1 MNKVY
6 DETDKYGKHKVIE
19 QPNGVK
25 IRILREPSA
34 WYKSKLEERSAVAEQ
49 QEIER
54 KAKADQEQLIKDKM
68 RELAIKE
75 LQSEGKLP

>member
-6 DETDKYGKHKVIE
+6 EETDKYGKHKVIE

-25 IRILREPSA
+25 IRILKEPSA
-34 WYKSKLEERSAVAEQ
+34 WYQSKLEERSAAAEQ
-49 QEIER
+49 HEIESR
-54 KAKADQEQLIKDKM
+54 ARAEQEQLIKDKM